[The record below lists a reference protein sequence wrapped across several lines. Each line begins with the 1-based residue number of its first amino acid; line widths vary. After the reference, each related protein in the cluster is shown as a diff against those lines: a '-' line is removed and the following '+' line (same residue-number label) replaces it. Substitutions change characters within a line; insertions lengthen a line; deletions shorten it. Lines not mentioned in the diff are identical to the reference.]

1 MVLLKDIL
9 VVDDQYDIVNV
20 LEIVLQKEGFRVH
33 GFTDPVLALDCLKTD
48 PKKFALII
56 TDMRMPGMNGIEL
69 VSRIKELKQD
79 IQAILISA
87 FERATIDD
95 EIKRTNVRTAEVVQK
110 PFSLNSL
117 AKSVK
122 KHARVSGEG

>member
-9 VVDDQYDIVNV
+9 IVDDQYDIVDV
-20 LEIVLQKEGFRVH
+20 LQIVLQKEGFRVH
-33 GFTDPVLALDCLKTD
+33 GFTDPVLALDYFKTD

-69 VSRIKELKQD
+69 VSRINEIKQD

-87 FERATIDD
+87 FERDTIDD
-95 EIKRTNVRTAEVVQK
+95 EIKRYNVRIAEVVQK
-110 PFSLNSL
+110 PFSLNAF

-122 KHARVSGEG
+122 KHTPI